1 MIGVILAAGMAKRL
15 RPLTDERPKCLLKVG
30 DRTLLQRTVDGLI
43 AAGINEF
50 VVVTGYRANMI
61 RDFLTEMYLTPLTSE
76 GNLSPL
82 TSHPSPL
89 KIHFIDNPDYAHNNN
104 IFSLWL
110 TRPYT
115 DGRDFL
121 LMDSDI
127 LCDPA
132 ILPEILSAEGSAL
145 ALNRHELGEEEMKIV
160 ADGEGRITE
169 ISKTCSPAEAAGE
182 SVGIEKICADYSTA
196 LFQELEQMIE
206 HEGLIDIFYER
217 AFERL
222 IPQGHTFR
230 IVDTTRFFSIELDT
244 PEDFEN
250 AQRLI
255 PAALY

>member
-1 MIGVILAAGMAKRL
+1 MLGVILAAGMAKRL

-30 DRTLLQRTVDGLI
+30 ERTLLQRTVDGMI
-43 AAGINEF
+43 AAGIREL

-61 RDFLTEMYLTPLTSE
+61 RGFLTETYPELT
-76 GNLSPL
+76 
-82 TSHPSPL
+82 
-89 KIHFIDNPDYAHNNN
+89 IHFIDNVDYQHNNN

-132 ILPEILSAEGSAL
+132 IIPTVINVGDSAL
-145 ALNRHELGEEEMKIV
+145 ALNRHELGEEEMKVV
-160 ADGEGRITE
+160 ADAEGRITE
-169 ISKTCSPAEAAGE
+169 ISKTCRPEDAAGE
-182 SVGIEKICADYSTA
+182 SVGIERMTPDYSTA
-196 LFQELEQMIE
+196 LFRELEQMIE
-206 HEGLIDIFYER
+206 REGLIDIFYER

-230 IVDTTRFFSIELDT
+230 IVDTTDLFSIELDT

-255 PAALY
+255 PAALW

>member
-1 MIGVILAAGMAKRL
+1 MAKRL

-30 DRTLLQRTVDGLI
+30 ERTLLQRTVDAMI
-43 AAGINEF
+43 TAGIREL

-61 RDFLTEMYLTPLTSE
+61 RDFLTSHYLTPQSNLT
-76 GNLSPL
+76 P
-82 TSHPSPL
+82 PSSLLPPRI

-132 ILPEILSAEGSAL
+132 IIPTVINVGDSAL
-145 ALNRHELGEEEMKIV
+145 ALNRHELGEEEMKVV
-160 ADGEGRITE
+160 ADAEGRITE
-169 ISKTCSPAEAAGE
+169 ISKTCRPEDAAGE
-182 SVGIEKICADYSTA
+182 SVGVERMTADYSTA
-196 LFQELEQMIE
+196 LFRELEQMIE
-206 HEGLIDIFYER
+206 REGLIDIFYER

-230 IVDTTRFFSIELDT
+230 IVDTTDLFSIELDT

-255 PAALY
+255 PPALW